1 MGRIVVVDDDSIF
14 IFYKSKYVT
23 KHAETAPQKLSTDAA
38 ITTTV
43 VEWNAAM
50 TDPYDLKNYITQE

>member
-1 MGRIVVVDDDSIF
+1 MGRIVVVDEDSIF
-14 IFYKSKYVT
+14 RLYKSKYVT

-43 VEWNAAM
+43 VE
-50 TDPYDLKNYITQE
+50 